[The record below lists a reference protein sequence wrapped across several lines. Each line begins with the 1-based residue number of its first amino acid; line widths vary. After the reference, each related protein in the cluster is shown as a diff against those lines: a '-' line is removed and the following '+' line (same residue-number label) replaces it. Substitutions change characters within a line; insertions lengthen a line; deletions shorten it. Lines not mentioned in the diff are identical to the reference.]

1 MVGRRE
7 QLRTSLLQSIR
18 DAALAELRRTG
29 PAELS
34 LREVAK
40 VAGISP
46 SGLYRYVEGRDG
58 LLELL
63 VSDGFER
70 FGKSVAEAIAV
81 AGPVFADQ
89 VVALAESYRSW
100 ATANPEQFSL
110 ILGSPVVGFNPDPDG
125 PTGVA
130 VRQFGTPMLQVI
142 LDAAAS
148 GQLNALPS
156 PLAPIDL
163 DPAVPSIPAGLIE
176 IAMRSWARIHGM
188 VILEAFGHLNWTG
201 QDVEAVLRSEAESI
215 AATFGRASSPRGA
228 TNRRARGT
236 GAPVS
241 NAS

>member
-1 MVGRRE
+1 MAGRRE
-7 QLRTSLLQSIR
+7 ALRESLLQSMR
-18 DAALAELRRTG
+18 DAALSELRRTG
-29 PAELS
+29 PAGLS
-34 LREVAK
+34 LREVAR

-70 FGKSVAEAIAV
+70 FGRSVAEAIAA
-81 AGPVFADQ
+81 AGPDFASQ
-89 VVALAESYRSW
+89 VVALAESYRDW
-100 ATANPEQFSL
+100 AKANPEQFSL

-130 VRQFGTPMLQVI
+130 VRQFGVPMLQVI

-156 PLAPIDL
+156 PDAPIVL

-176 IAMRSWARIHGM
+176 VAMRSWGRIHGI
-188 VILEAFGHLNWTG
+188 VILEAFGHLSWTG
-201 QDVEAVLRSEAESI
+201 RDVKDVLRAEAESI
-215 AATFGRASSPRGA
+215 AATFGKESSPQGKA
-228 TNRRARGT
+228 ARK
-236 GAPVS
+236 
-241 NAS
+241 ASGRQLAS